1 MLKALE
7 RVIDV
12 DRSLKGH
19 YNCNYPYDQERAHA
33 LASVHNNCE
42 FFTFSLMKH
51 NILSIYY
58 LHALKWVQVEVV
70 KSLSHVCF
78 QLKAGI

>member
-7 RVIDV
+7 RLIDV
-12 DRSLKGH
+12 DDRSFERSL
-19 YNCNYPYDQERAHA
+19 YCSYPRDQERAHA

-51 NILSIYY
+51 NILSICY

-78 QLKAGI
+78 